1 MRPDPGEDDEK
12 SAYFS
17 RAGDSCGT
25 VPLTNMNE
33 LSGPCRGLPLTKM
46 ASHRFLLVSVA
57 MGSSD
62 WRREEA
68 CRGRAQELSFF
79 WSGPS
84 LQLSGPLPCLGHAAT
99 LSSWQ
104 RFLRVVQQ
112 PGSQRGEG

>member
-1 MRPDPGEDDEK
+1 MRPVPGEDDEK
-12 SAYFS
+12 SACFPKAADS
-17 RAGDSCGT
+17 RGT
-25 VPLTNMNE
+25 V
-33 LSGPCRGLPLTKM
+33 PLTKM
-46 ASHRFLLVSVA
+46 ASRRLVLVSV
-57 MGSSD
+57 GSMDSAD

-79 WSGPS
+79 RSGPREQLPAS
-84 LQLSGPLPCLGHAAT
+84 LLCLGRAAT

>member
-17 RAGDSCGT
+17 REEDSCGT
-25 VPLTNMNE
+25 VPLINMNE
-33 LSGPCRGLPLTKM
+33 LSGPRRRLPLTKM
-46 ASHRFLLVSVA
+46 ASHRFLLVAVA

-68 CRGRAQELSFF
+68 GRGRAQELSFF
-79 WSGPS
+79 RSGPS
-84 LQLSGPLPCLGHAAT
+84 VQLPGPLQCLGHAAT

-112 PGSQRGEG
+112 PGSQCGEG